1 MIKEFKAFIVRG
13 NLVEIAIGFIL
24 GLAFA
29 AVVTR
34 FTNVILGTISYVAG
48 SKVSFDQ
55 LGVHKGSSDTIVIP
69 YGAFIT
75 ALLDFLIVALVLFVV
90 IKAYNRVAPEKVST
104 KPCEFCKSEIA
115 LDATRCPN
123 CTSELAPA

>member
-1 MIKEFKAFIVRG
+1 MIKDFKAFIVRG
-13 NLVEIAIGFIL
+13 NLVEIAVGFIL
-24 GLAFA
+24 GLSFA
-29 AVVTR
+29 AIVTG
-34 FTNVILGTISYVAG
+34 FTNVILGVISYVAG
-48 SKVSFDQ
+48 GTVSFDQ
-55 LGVHKGSSDTIVIP
+55 LGVHKGSSDAIVIP

-75 ALLDFLIVALVLFVV
+75 ALLDFLIVALVLFMV

-115 LDATRCPN
+115 LDATRCPS